1 MRSNV
6 KVMCFF
12 LIVVLL
18 IAGFPLSTVSAA
30 TQTATVNATSLNV
43 RTEPSS
49 SSKQIG
55 SLKKGSIVTV
65 FKIEK
70 GWANISFNDRKAW
83 VSSAYIVSNGTTSSS
98 TPSQKETKTKK
109 TAKVTAT
116 SLNVRNGAG
125 TQYKS
130 VGSLK
135 NGSVVSIVKEEGN
148 WSSITCGSIKGWV
161 SSAYLLNQTGTS
173 PTNPKP
179 SATKPVNSGK
189 WGRVTATYL
198 NFRSAGNLS
207 SPIIGS
213 LKFDTA
219 VQILSESGSWVYI
232 QTSDGKKGWVSSQ
245 YISIQTGGSSVVT
258 NPKPTT
264 KPPVAP
270 PSSIA
275 KKVVIMSDG
284 VNIRQGPSTAYLI
297 VGHANQ
303 GDEFAFLQSKNDWVQ
318 IKLPNGKSA
327 WVAGW
332 LVALQQPPTSNSP
345 STSKPTLGGLKGKRI
360 VVDPGHGGNDPGASG
375 RSSGTQ
381 EAAMTLMSAR
391 LLATQLSNA
400 GAKVILTRSDN
411 TYLSLNK
418 RVEISHYHFAD
429 AFVSLHY
436 NSASD
441 KSASGLLTFYYGQKD
456 LKLANS
462 VNAGLIQANTGL
474 KGGNV
479 RYGNFH
485 VLRENKQ
492 PAILVELGFLSN
504 PFDEMTIKSSSF
516 QTKAATG
523 ITTGL
528 AQYFQ

>member
-1 MRSNV
+1 VRLNV
-6 KVMCFF
+6 KVMCYFLIAVF
-12 LIVVLL
+12 LIVS
-18 IAGFPLSTVSAA
+18 FPFRPASAA
-30 TQTATVNATSLNV
+30 GKTATVNATSLNV

-55 SLKKGSIVTV
+55 SLKKGSKVTV
-65 FKIEK
+65 FQIEK
-70 GWANISFNDRKAW
+70 GWANISFQDRKAW
-83 VSSAYIVSNGTTSSS
+83 VSSAYIKVNNSTSSK
-98 TPSQKETKTKK
+98 TPSQKEAKNIK

-116 SLNVRNGAG
+116 SLNVRSGAG
-125 TQYKS
+125 TQYKTVS
-130 VGSLK
+130 SLK
-135 NGSVVSIVKEEGN
+135 NGAVVSVIKEEGN
-148 WSSITCGSIKGWV
+148 WANITYGSIKGWV
-161 SSAYLLNQTGTS
+161 SSAYLLNQTGTTPPKP
-173 PTNPKP
+173 PTN
-179 SATKPVNSGK
+179 KPVNNGK
-189 WGRVTATYL
+189 WGTVTATYL
-198 NFRSAGNLS
+198 NFRSSGNLS

-213 LKFDTA
+213 LKYGTS
-219 VQILSESGSWVYI
+219 VQILSESGSWLFI

-245 YISIQTGGSSVVT
+245 YISLKTGGSPIVT
-258 NPKPTT
+258 NPKPAT

-270 PSSIA
+270 PSSVS
-275 KKVVIMSDG
+275 KKVVVLSDG

-332 LVALQQPPTSNSP
+332 LVAVQQSSSNNP
-345 STSKPTLGGLKGKRI
+345 STPKPSLKGLKGKRI
-360 VVDPGHGGNDPGASG
+360 VIDPGHGGNDPGASG
-375 RSSGTQ
+375 KSSGTQ

-411 TYLSLNK
+411 TYISLNK

-441 KSASGLLTFYYGQKD
+441 RSATGLLTFYYGQKD

-462 VNAGLIQANTGL
+462 VNTGLIGANTGL

-492 PAILVELGFLSN
+492 PAVLVELGFLSN
-504 PFDEMTIKSSSF
+504 PFDESIIKSNSF

>member
-6 KVMCFF
+6 KVMYFF
-12 LIVVLL
+12 LIAVLL
-18 IAGFPLSTVSAA
+18 IASFPCIPVAAA
-30 TQTATVNATSLNV
+30 TKTATVNATSLNV

-55 SLKKGSIVTV
+55 SLKKGSNVTV
-65 FKIEK
+65 FNVEK
-70 GWANISFNDRKAW
+70 GWANISFQDRKAW
-83 VSSAYIVSNGTTSSS
+83 VSSAYLKENGTNS
-98 TPSQKETKTKK
+98 PSKPSLTKENTAK

-116 SLNVRNGAG
+116 SLNVRSGAG
-125 TQYKS
+125 TQYKAI
-130 VGSLK
+130 GSLK
-135 NGSVVSIVKEEGN
+135 NGTIVSIVKEEGN
-148 WSSITCGSIKGWV
+148 WTSITYGSMKGWV
-161 SSAYLLNQTGTS
+161 SSAYLLNQNRTA
-173 PTNPKP
+173 PTTPKP
-179 SATKPVNSGK
+179 SATNPVNSGK

-213 LKFDTA
+213 LKYDTS
-219 VQILSESGSWVYI
+219 VQVVSESGSWLYI
-232 QTSDGKKGWVSSQ
+232 QTTDGKKGWVSSQ
-245 YISIQTGGSSVVT
+245 YISIQTGGAPIVT
-258 NPKPTT
+258 NPKPAT
-264 KPPVAP
+264 KPPVVP
-270 PSSIA
+270 PSSVS

-297 VGHANQ
+297 VGHVNQ
-303 GDEFAFLQSKNDWVQ
+303 GDEFAYLQSKNDWVQ
-318 IKLPNGKSA
+318 IKLPSGKSA

-332 LVALQQPPTSNSP
+332 LVVVQQSASPNSP
-345 STSKPTLGGLKGKRI
+345 STPKPTLGGLKGKRI
-360 VVDPGHGGNDPGASG
+360 VIDPGHGGNDPGTSG
-375 RSSGTQ
+375 KSSGTQ
-381 EAAMTLMSAR
+381 EASMTLMSAR

-411 TYLSLNK
+411 TYISLNK
-418 RVEISHYHFAD
+418 RVEISHFAD

-436 NSASD
+436 NSATD
-441 KSASGLLTFYYGQKD
+441 KSATGLLTFYYGQKD

-462 VNAGLIQANTGL
+462 VNTGLVQANTGL

-492 PAILVELGFLSN
+492 PAVLVELGFLSN
-504 PFDEMTIKSSSF
+504 PFDELTVKSNSF

-523 ITTGL
+523 ITAGL

>member
-6 KVMCFF
+6 KVMYFF
-12 LIVVLL
+12 LIAVLL
-18 IAGFPLSTVSAA
+18 IASFPCIPVAAA
-30 TQTATVNATSLNV
+30 TKTATVNATSLNV

-65 FKIEK
+65 FNVEK
-70 GWANISFNDRKAW
+70 GWANISFQDRKAW
-83 VSSAYIVSNGTTSSS
+83 VSSAYLKENGTNS
-98 TPSQKETKTKK
+98 PSKPSLTKENTAK

-116 SLNVRNGAG
+116 SLNVRSGAG
-125 TQYKS
+125 TQYKAI
-130 VGSLK
+130 GSLK
-135 NGSVVSIVKEEGN
+135 NGTIVSIVKEEEN
-148 WSSITCGSIKGWV
+148 WTSITYGSMKGWV
-161 SSAYLLNQTGTS
+161 SSAYLLNQNGTA
-173 PTNPKP
+173 PTIPKP
-179 SATKPVNSGK
+179 SATNPVNSGK

-213 LKFDTA
+213 LKYDTS
-219 VQILSESGSWVYI
+219 VQVVSESGSWLYI
-232 QTSDGKKGWVSSQ
+232 QTTDGKKGWVSSQ
-245 YISIQTGGSSVVT
+245 YISIQTGGAPIVT
-258 NPKPTT
+258 NPKPAT
-264 KPPVAP
+264 KPPVVP
-270 PSSIA
+270 PSSVS

-297 VGHANQ
+297 VGHVNQ
-303 GDEFAFLQSKNDWVQ
+303 GDEFAYLQSKNDWVQ
-318 IKLPNGKSA
+318 IKLPSGKSA

-332 LVALQQPPTSNSP
+332 LVALQLSASPNSP
-345 STSKPTLGGLKGKRI
+345 STPKPTLGGLKGKRI
-360 VVDPGHGGNDPGASG
+360 VIDPGHGGNDPGTSG
-375 RSSGTQ
+375 KSSGTQ
-381 EAAMTLMSAR
+381 EASMTLMSAR

-411 TYLSLNK
+411 TYISLNK

-436 NSASD
+436 NSATD
-441 KSASGLLTFYYGQKD
+441 KSATGLLTFYYGQKD

-462 VNAGLIQANTGL
+462 VNTGLVQANTGL

-492 PAILVELGFLSN
+492 PAVLVELGFLSN
-504 PFDEMTIKSSSF
+504 PFDELTVKSNSF

-523 ITTGL
+523 ITAGL